1 MELCA
6 GLVEGGTTPS
16 GGTIGLVLERVG
28 IDTVVLVRPRGGD
41 FLYTPD
47 ELDTILMDVETVRG
61 SGAFGIATGVLT
73 PDGQVDV
80 AAMEQIMEAAGALS
94 VTFHR
99 AFDMVRDPAEALETL
114 IGLGVDRV
122 LTSGQERSVPEG
134 RDLIR
139 ELVAVA
145 NRRISIMPGGGLR
158 EGNIRE
164 LVRATGVQEVHFT
177 AFSHWESPM
186 VHRNLRPLM
195 GADRVPGEYERISTD
210 PEGVNRVIRALA
222 DLG

>member
-1 MELCA
+1 M
-6 GLVEGGTTPS
+6 GTM
-16 GGTIGLVLERVG
+16 GLVLERIG

-47 ELDTILMDVETVRG
+47 ELDTILMDVGTVRG
-61 SGAFGIATGVLT
+61 TGAFGIATGALT
-73 PDGQVDV
+73 PDGRVDV
-80 AAMEQIMEAAGALS
+80 AAMEQIMEAAGPLS

-139 ELVAVA
+139 ELVEVA

-158 EGNIRE
+158 EENIRE
-164 LVRATGVQEVHFT
+164 MVRATGVREVHFT

-186 VHRNLRPLM
+186 VHRNPRPLM

-210 PEGVNRVIRALA
+210 PEGVSRIIGALA